1 MTLTIHFQKPTTR
14 SVFLLKSAPPAQLSF
29 STSKESMLV
38 KRLSESRERLF
49 DIVLDPNK
57 PDIKREDETRWNA
70 AYREL
75 EALEKLLKREETD
88 YVSKERIDESK
99 IEEIIGQL
107 CSKLES
113 LHVSPKAGE
122 DGSAFAL
129 MYGSWELAMRIAK
142 LLGIST
148 DPGPE

>member
-1 MTLTIHFQKPTTR
+1 M
-14 SVFLLKSAPPAQLSF
+14 LL
-29 STSKESMLV
+29 

-75 EALEKLLKREETD
+75 EALEKLLKLNVDQVSQETIN
-88 YVSKERIDESK
+88 KSK
-99 IEEIIGQL
+99 IEEIIGRL

-113 LHVSPKAGE
+113 LHAPPKADE

-129 MYGSWELAMRIAK
+129 MYGSWELAMRIGK
-142 LLGIST
+142 LLGVRT
-148 DPGPE
+148 NPGLESDRPTG